1 MEQDNQNQKAKN
13 NLLKKDHLVDL
24 KYKAQLLFPTCIHI
38 FEYENFESVKDE
50 LVQHVYEEKDR
61 DPKGR
66 ILSNRGGWQSRDFV
80 KDDKIFY
87 LIEKIFCEL
96 PILNKGI
103 SFSLDCWFNI
113 NKKGSYNTK
122 HVHPTSDFSGVF
134 WLKTSMNCGNIVFE
148 SPHNFSSFIEI
159 QSYTDKFKNDT
170 GCTGGYFFNP
180 IEGKMLIFPSSLEHE
195 VQPNE
200 SDEDRISVSFNI
212 KLLAE
217 L

>member
-1 MEQDNQNQKAKN
+1 MSKP
-13 NLLKKDHLVDL
+13 
-24 KYKAQLLFPTCIHI
+24 FFI
-38 FEYENFESVKDE
+38 
-50 LVQHVYEEKDR
+50 
-61 DPKGR
+61 
-66 ILSNRGGWQSRDFV
+66 FV
-80 KDDKIFY
+80 KAFTPRRS
-87 LIEKIFCEL
+87 IE
-96 PILNKGI
+96 
-103 SFSLDCWFNI
+103 
-113 NKKGSYNTK
+113 
-122 HVHPTSDFSGVF
+122 
-134 WLKTSMNCGNIVFE
+134 CGNIVFE

>member
-1 MEQDNQNQKAKN
+1 M
-13 NLLKKDHLVDL
+13 DL

-38 FEYENFESVKDE
+38 FEYENFEFVKDE

-66 ILSNRGGWQSRDFV
+66 IVSNRGGWQSRDFV
-80 KDDKIFY
+80 KDDKIFS
-87 LIEKIFCEL
+87 IIGKIFCEL
-96 PILNKGI
+96 PILNKEI

-148 SPHNFSSFIEI
+148 SPNNFSSFREI
-159 QSYTDKFKNDT
+159 QSYTEKFKTDT
-170 GCTGGYFFNP
+170 GCTHGYSFNP
-180 IEGKMLIFPSSLEHE
+180 VEGKMLIFPSSLEHE

-217 L
+217 S

>member
-1 MEQDNQNQKAKN
+1 MERDNLNQKAKN
-13 NLLKKDHLVDL
+13 NLLKKDYLVDL

-38 FEYENFESVKDE
+38 FEYENFESIKNE
-50 LVQHVYEEKDR
+50 LVQHVYEEKDK

-80 KDDKIFY
+80 KDDKIFS

-96 PILNKGI
+96 PILNKEI

-134 WLKTSMNCGNIVFE
+134 WLKAPMNCGNIVFE
-148 SPHNFSSFIEI
+148 SPHNFSSFMEI
-159 QSYTDKFKNDT
+159 QSYTEKFKNDS
-170 GCTGGYFFNP
+170 GCTDGYFFNP

-200 SDEDRISVSFNI
+200 SDKDRISVSFNI